1 MHLLLGNSHIESGD
15 YNSAVRSFEHA
26 RAQMRPHTSPEL
38 LQVSLV
44 SLLPTIQ
51 QCTKFDCYLRQI
63 SGWQFDN
70 LGTAIQ
76 RQLCEAL
83 YAVGHTK
90 RAGEAVLEIANP
102 FGDGMYTSDGLSEWT
117 FGKFIHHAYGCH
129 AYKTSPQPSCN
140 VVLPLQTARAIQPLS
155 RLETIFLH
163 HSAHRSPHRY

>member
-102 FGDGMYTSDGLSEWT
+102 FGDGMYTSDGLSEWA
-117 FGKFIHHAYGCH
+117 FGKLYTMRTVVVHTRRLHSLHATLSCH
-129 AYKTSPQPSCN
+129 
-140 VVLPLQTARAIQPLS
+140 S
-155 RLETIFLH
+155 RQRGQYNL
-163 HSAHRSPHRY
+163 